1 MSLQKGLKIKT
12 VGPILVSEDK
22 RNYRKIEFVVV
33 KMNSEGQ
40 VIMQLGKTVAI
51 NAWEKGPAIKGAD
64 GKPTEKFSNSDSA
77 GLYTASAGQI
87 FAGSY
92 VRKETTPYVITEGKE
107 PVTSYAMVVLEE
119 SDNFAL
125 DVKKAFARA
134 AKQNEFTLVEEQA
147 AHAGSQLVEL
157 EN

>member
-1 MSLQKGLKIKT
+1 MSLKKGLKITK
-12 VGPILVSEDK
+12 VGGILVSEDK
-22 RNYRKIEFVVV
+22 RNYRKIEMSVVSL
-33 KMNSEGQ
+33 NSEGQ
-40 VIMQLGKTVAI
+40 VIMNSGKTVAI
-51 NAWEKGPAIKGAD
+51 NAWEKGPEIKGPD
-64 GKPTEKFSNSDSA
+64 GKGTGKFSNSDSA
-77 GLYTASAGQI
+77 NLYTASAGQL
-87 FAGSY
+87 FAGAY
-92 VRKETTPYVITEGKE
+92 VRRETTPYVITEGKE

-147 AHAGSQLVEL
+147 AHADKGLVAL